1 MKIVDKYVYPKSS
14 RANIAGLRHYTLD
27 GTEEKLP
34 SVTTVLGNTQPK
46 EKQESL
52 ERWRERVGL
61 REAQKITRDAAI
73 RGTAMHK
80 YLEDLIRGDRSL
92 DLTPLGV
99 EATKMAEIIVD
110 HGLSYVDEVYGI
122 EATLYYPG
130 LYAGSV
136 DLIGRYKDK
145 VSIID
150 FKQTAAIRGTAM
162 HKYLEDLIRGDRS
175 LDLTP
180 LGVEATKMAEIIVD
194 HGLSYVD
201 EVYGIEATLYY
212 PGLYA
217 GSVDLIGRY
226 KDKIS
231 IIDFK
236 QTNKPKQREWIG
248 DYFLQMAAYGMA
260 HDAVYGTNIE
270 QGVIMMCSKDGF
282 YQQFVIEGEEFRDA
296 NTIF

>member
-1 MKIVDKYVYPKSS
+1 MKIVNKYEYPSSS
-14 RANIAGLRHYTLD
+14 RANISGLRHYTID
-27 GTEEKLP
+27 GAEEKLP
-34 SVTTVLGNTQPK
+34 SVTTVLGQTQPK

-52 ERWRERVGL
+52 DRWRQRVGL

-80 YLEDLIRGDRSL
+80 YLEDLIRGQRSL
-92 DLTPLGV
+92 DLTPLGQQA
-99 EATKMAEIIVD
+99 EDMAKIIVD
-110 HGLSYVDEVYGI
+110 RGLNDCSEIYGI

-136 DLIGRYKDK
+136 DLIAKYKDK
-145 VSIID
+145 V
-150 FKQTAAIRGTAM
+150 
-162 HKYLEDLIRGDRS
+162 
-175 LDLTP
+175 
-180 LGVEATKMAEIIVD
+180 
-194 HGLSYVD
+194 
-201 EVYGIEATLYY
+201 
-212 PGLYA
+212 
-217 GSVDLIGRY
+217 
-226 KDKIS
+226 S

-282 YQQFVIEGEEFRDA
+282 YQQFVIEGKEFKEAKHNFLRRLDGFYGLDNNSDA
-296 NTIF
+296 VVRGDR

>member
-1 MKIVDKYVYPKSS
+1 MKIVNKYEYPSSS
-14 RANIAGLRHYTLD
+14 RANISGLRHYTID

-34 SVTTVLGNTQPK
+34 SVTTVLGQTQPK

-52 ERWRERVGL
+52 DRWRQRVGL

-80 YLEDLIRGDRSL
+80 YLEDLIRGQRSL
-92 DLTPLGV
+92 DLTPLGQQA
-99 EATKMAEIIVD
+99 EDMAKIIVD
-110 HGLSYVDEVYGI
+110 RGLNDCSEIYGI

-136 DLIGRYKDK
+136 DLVAKYQDK
-145 VSIID
+145 V
-150 FKQTAAIRGTAM
+150 
-162 HKYLEDLIRGDRS
+162 
-175 LDLTP
+175 
-180 LGVEATKMAEIIVD
+180 
-194 HGLSYVD
+194 
-201 EVYGIEATLYY
+201 
-212 PGLYA
+212 
-217 GSVDLIGRY
+217 
-226 KDKIS
+226 S

-282 YQQFVIEGEEFRDA
+282 YQQFVIEGKEFREAKHNFLGRLDGFYNMDNNGA
-296 NTIF
+296 TVVRGDK